1 MTAPTENIWRT
12 APTSSPTHERVESE
26 IAAAEAKIAA
36 ERAALAAKLAAA
48 NSTLGEWQNLLAA
61 GRLAA
66 QRLESARSQTEI
78 LEIHRADTERKIHA
92 LVGEYECSREWFVA
106 ERHSDVLADNLSL
119 FLRTEG
125 EMPFVFHGR
134 KLAACD
140 AALVVVRSK
149 LPALEAAEVAAR
161 REAEA
166 FAKKHGIAHD
176 FGLK

>member
-36 ERAALAAKLAAA
+36 EREALAAKLAAA

-66 QRLESARSQTEI
+66 QRVEWCRSQIEI
-78 LEIHRADTERKIHA
+78 VELHRADTERR
-92 LVGEYECSREWFVA
+92 LREMVGEYENSREWFVA

-119 FLRTEG
+119 FLRTNAEL
-125 EMPFVFHGR
+125 PFVFHGR

-140 AALVVVRSK
+140 AALVVIKAK

-166 FAKKHGIAHD
+166 FARKHGIAHD